1 MSYSYI
7 VHEDFTVSIKDK
19 DNIVIDNPGPWA
31 SHEEADGWASKYVE
45 SLNSGASP
53 DPRTVAEEE

>member
-31 SHEEADGWASKYVE
+31 SSEDANDWASRYVE
-45 SLNSGASP
+45 SLNSGQVP
-53 DPRTVAEEE
+53 DPRTVAEEA